1 MQDLKDKE
9 AQLESLIQNGEKEDA
24 VAILYEL
31 IIAYAKQKDFTKAE
45 NLRERLYELDP
56 MAIREIAQTG
66 DIIEQEKSQSLDR
79 EHMELWSGLY
89 KDLSPEETN
98 VLYYSLNPATFEP
111 DSPLFQEGDTDSSLY
126 FLEKGQLKLS
136 FHKGDKEI
144 YIATL
149 QAGETVGAE
158 SFFARTCE
166 RTFSA
171 TPLTT
176 IQANILY
183 PSALDKREQNSSNL
197 QSVIYDF
204 CFRNDRITGLLKEQ
218 KLDRREQE
226 RVRISGTLA
235 VQVMNSAGKPVS
247 RPFKGEIQDIST
259 GGMSFSNYFK
269 TKKTALSILG
279 RRIAIVC
286 ELRAQG
292 SWQEIKKLSQVVA
305 VQSHPF
311 SEYSFHIRF
320 DRPISQK
327 LVNSLDSSD
336 SSGKS
341 PELDLEI

>member
-9 AQLESLIQNGEKEDA
+9 AQLESLIQNGEKGDA
-24 VAILYEL
+24 VASLYEL
-31 IIAYAKQKDFTKAE
+31 IVAYAKQKDFAKAE
-45 NLRERLYELDP
+45 ALRERLYELDP

-89 KDLSPEETN
+89 KDLNPEETN
-98 VLYYSLNPATFEP
+98 ELYYSLIPASFDP
-111 DSPLFQEGDTDSSLY
+111 DSPLFQEGDTDRSLY

-136 FHKGDKEI
+136 FHKGGKEI
-144 YIATL
+144 YLTTL

-158 SFFARTCE
+158 TFFARTWE

-171 TPLTT
+171 VPLTT
-176 IQANILY
+176 IQANVLH
-183 PSALDKREQNSSNL
+183 PSALDKREQDSSNL

-204 CFRNDRITGLLKEQ
+204 CFRNDRITELLKDQ
-218 KLDRREQE
+218 NLDRRRQE
-226 RVRISGTLA
+226 RIRVNGTLA
-235 VQVMNSAGKPVS
+235 VQVMDSAGKPVS
-247 RPFKGEIQDIST
+247 RPFKGEIQDISI

-269 TKKTALSILG
+269 TKKTALSLLG

-286 ELRAQG
+286 KLRAQG
-292 SWQEIKKLSQVVA
+292 SWHEIKKLSQVVA
-305 VQSHPF
+305 VQSHSF

-320 DRPISQK
+320 DRPISTE
-327 LVNSLDSSD
+327 LVNSLDTSE

-341 PELDLEI
+341 PDLDLEI